1 MQKYYSDRYLLE
13 TQALRNGFG
22 KMVNANNQTNP
33 KYSFGK
39 EKRFFSI
46 IKSDNLPYEHKELEN
61 SKYGNINIGY
71 HSRVRNK
78 NRGNLNF
85 TSTYNN
91 FDGYNQMPKLKDINF
106 ISSGNNA
113 TDYYYVPP
121 PPHYYKYSKS
131 PGWKFGTSKR
141 SLYGEKGKY
150 EHYNLPYDKKLDDRK
165 INKKQNMKKYFILLV
180 LALTLGITSQAASQK
195 HRHNPAI
202 TAPASASSSTASST
216 SVGSSTPTTQPDEGI
231 EAYSDTTSAVI
242 DSLADSGTYVTIDDA
257 FPFDDSD
264 FAFAEKMIDRFGGF
278 FAFLIILLVFLFL
291 AAPFII
297 LALVLW
303 LIFRNR
309 NRRYKLAE
317 KAMETGQPL
326 PQELIRTEQQS
337 DEYLWKKGIKNTAL
351 GIGLVA
357 FFYCLGADPLVGI
370 GWLVALFGVGQAVI
384 AKTSASKRDKQSDD
398 FKYFD
403 EK

>member
-1 MQKYYSDRYLLE
+1 MRL
-13 TQALRNGFG
+13 T
-22 KMVNANNQTNP
+22 
-33 KYSFGK
+33 
-39 EKRFFSI
+39 
-46 IKSDNLPYEHKELEN
+46 
-61 SKYGNINIGY
+61 
-71 HSRVRNK
+71 
-78 NRGNLNF
+78 
-85 TSTYNN
+85 
-91 FDGYNQMPKLKDINF
+91 
-106 ISSGNNA
+106 
-113 TDYYYVPP
+113 
-121 PPHYYKYSKS
+121 
-131 PGWKFGTSKR
+131 
-141 SLYGEKGKY
+141 
-150 EHYNLPYDKKLDDRK
+150 DRK
-165 INKKQNMKKYFILLV
+165 FNKRQNMKKNFILLV

>member
-1 MQKYYSDRYLLE
+1 MRL
-13 TQALRNGFG
+13 T
-22 KMVNANNQTNP
+22 
-33 KYSFGK
+33 
-39 EKRFFSI
+39 
-46 IKSDNLPYEHKELEN
+46 
-61 SKYGNINIGY
+61 
-71 HSRVRNK
+71 
-78 NRGNLNF
+78 
-85 TSTYNN
+85 
-91 FDGYNQMPKLKDINF
+91 
-106 ISSGNNA
+106 
-113 TDYYYVPP
+113 
-121 PPHYYKYSKS
+121 
-131 PGWKFGTSKR
+131 
-141 SLYGEKGKY
+141 
-150 EHYNLPYDKKLDDRK
+150 DRK
-165 INKKQNMKKYFILLV
+165 FNKRQNMKKYFILLV

-242 DSLADSGTYVTIDDA
+242 DA

-370 GWLVALFGVGQAVI
+370 GWLGALFGVGQAVI